1 MAEEFEALTRAF
13 SGLGGLGV
21 DESSLVTAI
30 SKWRKQPEK
39 RGGFRSASHFF
50 DSKGSFDRC
59 EDTFIRAIEE
69 EFSRFKDVM
78 VEWAMH
84 PWERDARWIHLVLHK
99 DYPISVIVEIASTRS
114 SDELLGVRKAY
125 HALYHHSIEEEVA
138 YRVKEN
144 YSGVRTCI
152 LFNYIY
158 VPILY
163 KTWMNNHGPL
173 AWGQLLVGLVSAYRY
188 EGSRVDH
195 EMAKSEAKILGN
207 SIKNAS
213 KKDPVEDQEV
223 IRILTTR
230 SKAHISLT
238 FKHYKEMFGKSI
250 DKDLVDESC
259 LHEAAQCLESAPK
272 YFSKVIDK
280 AFEGAHKT
288 GKDALARVIVSRADV
303 DMEEIKKAY
312 QEQYNAKLEDM
323 IVKNTHGNYRE
334 ALLSLVQN

>member
-21 DESSLVTAI
+21 DESSLVAAI

-59 EDTFIRAIEE
+59 EDTFIRVIEE
-69 EFSRFKDVM
+69 EFARFKDIM

-99 DYPISVIVEIASTRS
+99 GYPISVIVEIASTRS

-144 YSGVRTCI
+144 YSG
-152 LFNYIY
+152 
-158 VPILY
+158 
-163 KTWMNNHGPL
+163 
-173 AWGQLLVGLVSAYRY
+173 LLVGLVSAYRY
-188 EGSRVDH
+188 EGPRVDH

-207 SIKNAS
+207 SIKNAG
-213 KKDPVEDQEV
+213 KKNPVEDQEV

-230 SKAHISLT
+230 SKAHLSLT

-250 DKDLVDESC
+250 DQDLVDESC
-259 LHEAAQCLESAPK
+259 LKEAVQCLESAAK

-280 AFEGAHKT
+280 AFKGAPRT
-288 GKDALARVIVSRADV
+288 GKDSLARVIVSRADV

>member
-69 EFSRFKDVM
+69 EFSRFKNIM
-78 VEWAMH
+78 VEWTMH

-144 YSGVRTCI
+144 YSG
-152 LFNYIY
+152 
-158 VPILY
+158 
-163 KTWMNNHGPL
+163 
-173 AWGQLLVGLVSAYRY
+173 LLVGLVSAYRY

>member
-144 YSGVRTCI
+144 YSG
-152 LFNYIY
+152 
-158 VPILY
+158 
-163 KTWMNNHGPL
+163 
-173 AWGQLLVGLVSAYRY
+173 LLVGLVSAYRY